1 MGAARAEEAQEL
13 ANGASM
19 GQARHMHSVHCEKKS
34 HPETDGIG
42 EGAAP
47 APPHLN
53 VAGGAW
59 GSRAAEKSTISTA
72 QYTACKSPTLRCGGA
87 GAAPAAF
94 VPVPWYFFSQCTEPH
109 SKTPGMLQTL
119 PNQPY
124 AASYVAWCGAGPCAV
139 TSGRCWESMVGFW
152 QTFWQ
157 TCSSPENYHEFLAD
171 VAPGIRIY

>member
-1 MGAARAEEAQEL
+1 MRGAAGGRVDHTE
-13 ANGASM
+13 GASCETSQTA
-19 GQARHMHSVHCEKKS
+19 GHARMDSGDDRAWERRARKRRKSWPTVLPWAKQDKMHSVHCEKKS

-42 EGAAP
+42 AGAAP

-59 GSRAAEKSTISTA
+59 GSRAAEKSTISAA

-109 SKTPGMLQTL
+109 SK
-119 PNQPY
+119 
-124 AASYVAWCGAGPCAV
+124 
-139 TSGRCWESMVGFW
+139 
-152 QTFWQ
+152 
-157 TCSSPENYHEFLAD
+157 SSLICHCR
-171 VAPGIRIY
+171 IRHLVELKFKEALSPV